1 MGYGYYEL
9 IAEVQTTNSTLDTT
23 NEKLDLIHEDLQNIS
38 LFCGALLIMV
48 IVGVLL
54 SIIKN

>member
-1 MGYGYYEL
+1 MYDYGYQQL
-9 IAEVQTTNSTLDTT
+9 ITETRAT
-23 NEKLDLIHEDLQNIS
+23 NEKLDTIHEDLQCTN

-54 SIIKN
+54 SIIKS